1 MLLYEKRETGNNS
14 SASTREDE
22 EGRDVETIPPYEY
35 VCIHRPYFDREA
47 EYRVTED
54 EGEEGGVSKKLIKE
68 EEATGN
74 IFQPSTKHKEWKW
87 IMLCEGWTTLC
98 DFKRKVNFCDPN
110 NFGMHIYN
118 DWKGYGVTEA
128 VENLLIAFDG
138 ALKKKDENMCFQ
150 AWAIVSSIAHWLN
163 DGVDGG
169 MDFIHTDDGDRAQAL
184 NELVGCALLTALA
197 TIESAGELKPDS
209 MFLDLPIVISSF
221 LEWSDDLEKYGIED
235 DAIFWRSHAVEYFTK
250 AVLDPSRGVFG
261 TEKLLEKLKE
271 AQDGYEEDTTGR
283 SERDPWAWGKKL
295 RRYKK
300 SYGPRIG
307 GSSYDIT
314 KMTREERAKYAFD
327 GKDPLKNISEK
338 DIKQGN
344 LALA

>member
-1 MLLYEKRETGNNS
+1 MPPYKKRKTGNNS
-14 SASTREDE
+14 SASTREDDSNSGPHKSDK

-35 VCIHRPYFDREA
+35 VCIHRPYFDWEA

-54 EGEEGGVSKKLIKE
+54 EDEEGGVYKKLIKE
-68 EEATGN
+68 KEATGN
-74 IFQPSTKHKEWKW
+74 IFQPSTRHKEWKW
-87 IMLCEGWTTLC
+87 IMLWEGWTTLC
-98 DFKRKVNFCDPN
+98 DFKRKVNFCDPD

-128 VENLLIAFDG
+128 VENLLTAFDG

-163 DGVDGG
+163 DDVDRG
-169 MDFIHTDDGDRAQAL
+169 MDFIREL
-184 NELVGCALLTALA
+184 N
-197 TIESAGELKPDS
+197 PDS
-209 MFLDLPIVISSF
+209 KFLDLPIIISSF

-250 AVLDPSRGVFG
+250 AALDPSKGVFG
-261 TEKLLEKLKE
+261 TDKLLEKLKE
-271 AQDGYEEDTTGR
+271 AEDGYEEDTTGR

-300 SYGPRIG
+300 SFGLRIG

-314 KMTREERAKYAFD
+314 KMTRKERAKYAFD
-327 GKDPLKNISEK
+327 GKDLLKDISEK